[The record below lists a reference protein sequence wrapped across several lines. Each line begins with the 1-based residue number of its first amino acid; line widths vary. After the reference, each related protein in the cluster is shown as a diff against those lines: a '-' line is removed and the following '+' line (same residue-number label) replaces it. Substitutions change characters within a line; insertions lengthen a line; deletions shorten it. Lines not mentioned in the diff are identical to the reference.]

1 MVEKKCTDRTDDKT
15 LIFAEEATKAMNQ
28 MYSLIR
34 KILAGRCGEENV
46 DIIIEEFV
54 SGKYTHDRPFMA
66 EDVKRLLGDCVR
78 TDVPEEVYELM
89 KLYRMEIGRNRPGVE
104 YVPLSPKH

>member
-1 MVEKKCTDRTDDKT
+1 
-15 LIFAEEATKAMNQ
+15 
-28 MYSLIR
+28 
-34 KILAGRCGEENV
+34 
-46 DIIIEEFV
+46 
-54 SGKYTHDRPFMA
+54 MA